1 MAQREP
7 KSVLQEVRG
16 TSFVLPRAAS
26 SLRGEPARPPKAHA
40 ELPGNFSTLC
50 AVYTSDGSGVGLRL
64 AIARDHKE
72 VEELKQ

>member
-1 MAQREP
+1 MPEREP
-7 KSVLQEVRG
+7 KAVPQEVHG
-16 TSFVLPRAAS
+16 TRLVLPRTAS